1 MVLPLSIIAQDF
13 NLIDFNCHDFKTQ
26 ACVPTE
32 LPVTKNVSFLKIFP
46 SSANVILNIDT
57 DLTGKMIIIDVN
69 GKIWLENFINKNSI
83 NVSDLPQGI
92 YILRI
97 NNLSAKFVKIE

>member
-46 SSANVILNIDT
+46 SSANVI
-57 DLTGKMIIIDVN
+57 
-69 GKIWLENFINKNSI
+69 
-83 NVSDLPQGI
+83 
-92 YILRI
+92 
-97 NNLSAKFVKIE
+97 